1 MSVRLVP
8 SSSGSQPFHTERSKF
23 YDSSTIL
30 VTFKRHCADARPIG
44 PGAHVG
50 AARSPRSPLR
60 AAAPAGA
67 AADSQGL
74 LSVRRSN
81 LQTYVRFKVLSK
93 TEIKTNRVLVNL
105 GNRVDGCPPQVPN
118 PPEIHQHSL
127 KHMHTKHPT
136 RGQHRARSTGGPRA
150 RHDVLTPDRCPSGT
164 GCPSEVSHQRSP
176 SEALSLWSD
185 HDPSAALLH
194 QALAGHRWR
203 GEGLLCEDV
212 VHVIARRRRRL
223 WCRCCGDGRRGG
235 RLGDTLCPIAIAV
248 LTITS
253 PPCPF
258 PSPLP
263 VGRAPW

>member
-8 SSSGSQPFHTERSKF
+8 SSSGSQPFHTELSKF
-23 YDSSTIL
+23 YYLRKFSSRLI
-30 VTFKRHCADARPIG
+30 FKRHCADARPIG

-50 AARSPRSPLR
+50 AARSPLR

-136 RGQHRARSTGGPRA
+136 RGQHRARSTGTTGGPRKGHE
-150 RHDVLTPDRCPSGT
+150 HDMMCSLRIDALQDALPT
-164 GCPSEVSHQRSP
+164 GLSSEVPFRGPQSMVRS
-176 SEALSLWSD
+176 
-185 HDPSAALLH
+185 
-194 QALAGHRWR
+194 
-203 GEGLLCEDV
+203 
-212 VHVIARRRRRL
+212 
-223 WCRCCGDGRRGG
+223 
-235 RLGDTLCPIAIAV
+235 
-248 LTITS
+248 
-253 PPCPF
+253 
-258 PSPLP
+258 
-263 VGRAPW
+263 